1 MSGQITPAALI
12 PALPALLMGI
22 VLFLTARKLRVERER
37 AETGPIPENPTEDA
51 GGNRLVGTLR
61 RVCQGASPQLSVSEA
76 AQLWAVIA
84 FAPSV
89 LILATGSAVGAL
101 AALPLGIAAFP
112 IWVRLKRGA
121 EQGLFEEQLGE
132 AMPLIASNLRTG
144 ASVAQSVAPVAE
156 HMAEPLKS
164 EFAILERDLRN
175 GRPIEQAL
183 DDMAKRT
190 ESSNLRLYS
199 TAVSVSQQTG
209 GSLSEITERVG
220 EAIRAKVKAKR
231 SAEAKTSS
239 ARFEAKLVGFA
250 PVVMLLLMSF
260 SSEIHREFFMTPAGW
275 ACLAVGAVLD
285 IVGFLVLKQIS
296 NIRYD

>member
-1 MSGQITPAALI
+1 MSGQISPAALI
-12 PALPALLMGI
+12 PALPAVSMGI
-22 VLFLTARKLRVERER
+22 ALFLTARKLRVERER
-37 AETGPIPENPTEDA
+37 AETGPLPENPFGKA
-51 GGNRLVGTLR
+51 GGNRLAEALR
-61 RVCQGASPQLSVSEA
+61 RVCQGAAPQLSVSEA

-112 IWVRLKRGA
+112 IWVRLKRGT

-164 EFAILERDLRN
+164 EFSVLERDLRN

-183 DDMAKRT
+183 DDMALRT
-190 ESSNLRLYS
+190 DSSNLRLYS
-199 TAVSVSQQTG
+199 IAVSVSQQTG

-250 PVVMLLLMSF
+250 PIVMLPVSYTHLRAHETDSYLVCRLLL
-260 SSEIHREFFMTPAGW
+260 EKKK
-275 ACLAVGAVLD
+275 
-285 IVGFLVLKQIS
+285 KQKHE
-296 NIRYD
+296 

>member
-1 MSGQITPAALI
+1 MSGQISPAALI
-12 PALPALLMGI
+12 PALPAVSMGI
-22 VLFLTARKLRVERER
+22 ALFLTARKLRVERER
-37 AETGPIPENPTEDA
+37 AETGPLPENPFGKA
-51 GGNRLVGTLR
+51 GGNRLAEALR
-61 RVCQGASPQLSVSEA
+61 RVCQGAAPQLSVSEA

-112 IWVRLKRGA
+112 IWVRLKRGT

-164 EFAILERDLRN
+164 EFSVLERDLRN

-183 DDMAKRT
+183 DDMALRT
-190 ESSNLRLYS
+190 DSSNLRLYS
-199 TAVSVSQQTG
+199 IAVSVS
-209 GSLSEITERVG
+209 
-220 EAIRAKVKAKR
+220 
-231 SAEAKTSS
+231 
-239 ARFEAKLVGFA
+239 
-250 PVVMLLLMSF
+250 
-260 SSEIHREFFMTPAGW
+260 
-275 ACLAVGAVLD
+275 
-285 IVGFLVLKQIS
+285 
-296 NIRYD
+296 

>member
-1 MSGQITPAALI
+1 MSGQISPAAML
-12 PALPALLMGI
+12 PALPAIVAGI
-22 VLFLTARKLRVERER
+22 ALFLMARKLRVERER
-37 AETGPIPENPTEDA
+37 ADAGPLPENHDGTRS
-51 GGNRLVGTLR
+51 GNRFVAVLR
-61 RVCQGASPQLSVSEA
+61 RVCQGAAPQLSVSEA

-89 LILATGSAVGAL
+89 LILACGSVVGAL
-101 AALPLGIAAFP
+101 AALPIGAAAFP
-112 IWVRLKRGA
+112 AWVALKRNEERGR
-121 EQGLFEEQLGE
+121 FEEQLGE

-144 ASVAQSVAPVAE
+144 ASIAQSVAPVAE
-156 HMAEPLKS
+156 HMDDPLKS

-175 GRPIEQAL
+175 GKPIAQAL
-183 DDMAKRT
+183 EDMSKRT

-209 GSLSEITERVG
+209 GSLSEVTERVG
-220 EAIRAKVKAKR
+220 EAVRAKVKAKK

-250 PVVMLLLMSF
+250 PVVMLLLMSVA
-260 SSEIHREFFMTPAGW
+260 SETHRNFFMTPAGW

-285 IVGFLVLKQIS
+285 LIGFVILKQIS

>member
-1 MSGQITPAALI
+1 M
-12 PALPALLMGI
+12 
-22 VLFLTARKLRVERER
+22 
-37 AETGPIPENPTEDA
+37 
-51 GGNRLVGTLR
+51 
-61 RVCQGASPQLSVSEA
+61 CQGAAPQLSTTEA

-89 LILATGSAVGAL
+89 FILAMGSTAGAV

-112 IWVRLKRGA
+112 IWVKSKRGA
-121 EQGLFEEQLGE
+121 EQGLFEEQLGQ

-144 ASVAQSVAPVAE
+144 ASIAQSVAPVAE
-156 HMAEPLKS
+156 HMDEPLKS

-175 GRPIEQAL
+175 GRPIDQAL

-190 ESSNLRLYS
+190 KSSNLRLYS

-239 ARFEAKLVGFA
+239 ARFEAKIVGFA
-250 PVVMLLLMSF
+250 PIVMLLLMSVA
-260 SSEIHREFFMTPAGW
+260 SEMHRQFFMTPAGW
-275 ACLAVGAVLD
+275 ACLGVGIALD
-285 IVGFLVLKQIS
+285 IIGFMVLKQIS

>member
-61 RVCQGASPQLSVSEA
+61 RVCQGAAPQLSVSEA

-190 ESSNLRLYS
+190 ESSN
-199 TAVSVSQQTG
+199 
-209 GSLSEITERVG
+209 
-220 EAIRAKVKAKR
+220 
-231 SAEAKTSS
+231 
-239 ARFEAKLVGFA
+239 
-250 PVVMLLLMSF
+250 
-260 SSEIHREFFMTPAGW
+260 
-275 ACLAVGAVLD
+275 
-285 IVGFLVLKQIS
+285 
-296 NIRYD
+296 

>member
-1 MSGQITPAALI
+1 MSGQISPAALL
-12 PALPALLMGI
+12 PALPAVLMGI
-22 VLFLTARKLRVERER
+22 ILFLTARKLRIEREQSE
-37 AETGPIPENPTEDA
+37 AGPLPENPSDKD
-51 GGNRLVGTLR
+51 GGNRLAGALR
-61 RVCQGASPQLSVSEA
+61 RVCQGAAPQLSTTEA

-89 LILATGSAVGAL
+89 FILAMGSTAGAV

-112 IWVRLKRGA
+112 IWVKSKRGA
-121 EQGLFEEQLGE
+121 EQGLFEEQLGQ

-144 ASVAQSVAPVAE
+144 ASIAQSVAPVAE
-156 HMAEPLKS
+156 HMDEPLKS

-175 GRPIEQAL
+175 GRPIDQAL

-190 ESSNLRLYS
+190 KSSNLRLYS

-231 SAEAKTSS
+231 SAEAKASS
-239 ARFEAKLVGFA
+239 ARFEAKIVGFA
-250 PVVMLLLMSF
+250 PIVMLLLMSVA
-260 SSEIHREFFMTPAGW
+260 SEMHRQFFMTPAGW
-275 ACLAVGAVLD
+275 ACLGVGIALD
-285 IVGFLVLKQIS
+285 IIGFMVLKQIS

>member
-1 MSGQITPAALI
+1 MRRRGPFRRTPSERPAGTAWPRPCAAC
-12 PALPALLMGI
+12 
-22 VLFLTARKLRVERER
+22 ARAPR
-37 AETGPIPENPTEDA
+37 
-51 GGNRLVGTLR
+51 
-61 RVCQGASPQLSVSEA
+61 PQLSVSEA

-89 LILATGSAVGAL
+89 LILAIGSAVGAL

-112 IWVRLKRGA
+112 IWVRLKRGT

-164 EFAILERDLRN
+164 EFSVLERDLRN

-183 DDMAKRT
+183 DDMALRT
-190 ESSNLRLYS
+190 DSSNLRLYS
-199 TAVSVSQQTG
+199 IAVSVSQQTG

-250 PVVMLLLMSF
+250 PIVMLLLMSLT
-260 SSEIHREFFMTPAGW
+260 SEVHREFFMTPAGW

-285 IVGFLVLKQIS
+285 ILGFLVLKQIS